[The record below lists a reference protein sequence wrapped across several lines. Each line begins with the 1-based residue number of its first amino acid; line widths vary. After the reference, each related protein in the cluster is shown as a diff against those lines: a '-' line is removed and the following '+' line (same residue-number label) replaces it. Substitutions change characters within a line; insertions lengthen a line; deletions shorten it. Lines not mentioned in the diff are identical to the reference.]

1 MHLAPFAG
9 RNAVLG
15 PAVLCS
21 GAISRPLARL
31 AALDGRNDDA
41 RGLFEDAIALNTAMG
56 ARPWL
61 AHTQHEYAG
70 LLETSPSSDDRE
82 RADRLR
88 KEAHIAADLLG
99 MTALQQEL
107 EQGR

>member
-1 MHLAPFAG
+1 MHLAPCAG

-31 AALDGRNDDA
+31 AALEGRTDDA
-41 RGLFEDAIALNTAMG
+41 RRLFEEAITLNTAMG

-61 AHTQHEYAG
+61 AHTQHEYARLLLASPAG
-70 LLETSPSSDDRE
+70 ADHDRARALLE
-82 RADRLR
+82 
-88 KEAHIAADLLG
+88 EARRSAAQLG
-99 MTALQQEL
+99 MTALERQLQEV
-107 EQGR
+107 G